1 MDSTELKKRTKE
13 FAHRCVKLAASLP
26 RTSLGRHVEKQLVRC
41 GTSVASNY
49 RATLMAQTKAGF
61 ISKISIV
68 IEEADESEFWLE
80 FIIDEKLLEREKGLP
95 LLNEAHELTSIF
107 IASRKTAQRRI
118 NDGRL

>member
-1 MDSTELKKRTKE
+1 
-13 FAHRCVKLAASLP
+13 V
-26 RTSLGRHVEKQLVRC
+26 
-41 GTSVASNY
+41 
-49 RATLMAQTKAGF
+49 AQTKAAF

-80 FIIDEKLLEREKGLP
+80 FIIDEKLLEREKVLP

-118 NDGRL
+118 DD